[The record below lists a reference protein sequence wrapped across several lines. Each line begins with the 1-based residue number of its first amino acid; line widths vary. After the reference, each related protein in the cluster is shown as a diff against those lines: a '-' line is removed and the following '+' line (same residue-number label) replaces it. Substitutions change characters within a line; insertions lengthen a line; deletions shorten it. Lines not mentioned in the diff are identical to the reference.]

1 MWVGGGCWGHGARVG
16 KLREKCEMCE
26 LIATCAEP
34 AIYVDHVPDV
44 AEPLLP
50 SGEIAK
56 RLGVSVRT
64 IGQWVTD
71 GVLAPDVV
79 TPHGRYRWRWSSV
92 ERQLREQRRSD

>member
-1 MWVGGGCWGHGARVG
+1 VF
-16 KLREKCEMCE
+16 EKCEICE
-26 LIATCAEP
+26 LTATCAES
-34 AIYVDHVPDV
+34 ATYVDHVPDP

-56 RLGVSVRT
+56 RIGVSVRT

-71 GVLAPDVV
+71 GVLVPDVV

-92 ERQLREQRRSD
+92 ERQLREQRRTDT